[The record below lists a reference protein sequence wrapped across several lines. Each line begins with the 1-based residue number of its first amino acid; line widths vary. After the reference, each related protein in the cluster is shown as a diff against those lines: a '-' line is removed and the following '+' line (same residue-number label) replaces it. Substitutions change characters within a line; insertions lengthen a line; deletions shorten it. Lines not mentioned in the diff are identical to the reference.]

1 MHAEFFSLNYDISY
15 GSKTQKLVLLKFQ
28 LKQPRCSFMSFSVFG
43 TAFPWKPVMLDISF
57 NLINQ
62 LILHIWLS
70 FHLSLYAFY
79 SILQNLQQQQIS
91 RKVSIAMRWSKIFSW
106 SESPL
111 YTRII
116 HNLVY
121 NLLWF
126 GLSLSYL
133 FYNYGQN
140 NNYTD
145 ILQKR

>member
-1 MHAEFFSLNYDISY
+1 
-15 GSKTQKLVLLKFQ
+15 
-28 LKQPRCSFMSFSVFG
+28 
-43 TAFPWKPVMLDISF
+43 
-57 NLINQ
+57 
-62 LILHIWLS
+62 
-70 FHLSLYAFY
+70 
-79 SILQNLQQQQIS
+79 
-91 RKVSIAMRWSKIFSW
+91 MRWSKIFSW

-145 ILQKR
+145 SAKKIKESEANVMFMNSENCMSGVILVS